1 MPEKIISEARKAA
14 ARANG
19 AKSRGPITPEGKA
32 RSSMNGLTH
41 GLTMK
46 ALLLPEECPEAA
58 QKLLDAY
65 AAELNPEG
73 MIECDLVL
81 SLAFYRWQ
89 LIRAQAMQTG
99 FFKNT
104 QTRHNTLTDEE
115 FAETDNLSR
124 IAEVFRHTTQE
135 DGGFRLLM
143 RYMNDLRRNF
153 SATLRDFKLVQA
165 MRNQQNTIEEE
176 PGVTQPE
183 EMQTKPKPVV
193 ENPPQPVKI
202 DPQTPRN
209 ALCPCHSGLKYKRC
223 CGPKA
228 PPVLGRAA

>member
-153 SATLRDFKLVQA
+153 SATDRKS
-165 MRNQQNTIEEE
+165 
-176 PGVTQPE
+176 
-183 EMQTKPKPVV
+183 VV
-193 ENPPQPVKI
+193 
-202 DPQTPRN
+202 
-209 ALCPCHSGLKYKRC
+209 
-223 CGPKA
+223 
-228 PPVLGRAA
+228 